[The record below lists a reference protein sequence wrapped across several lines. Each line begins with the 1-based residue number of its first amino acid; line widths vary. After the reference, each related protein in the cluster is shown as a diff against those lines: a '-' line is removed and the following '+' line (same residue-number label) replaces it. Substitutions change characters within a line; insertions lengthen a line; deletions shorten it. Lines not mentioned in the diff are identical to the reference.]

1 MFFSKNKQLL
11 VLMKFSILITS
22 YNKGKF
28 IEEAI
33 KSCIQ
38 QTYKDFEIVVMDN
51 ESIDHTDVILNK
63 YSNQISVIKNK
74 RISKYP
80 AVNQIDLIKKGSQIC
95 SGEII
100 CLLDADD
107 FFNLDKLEKLKD
119 LFQKDIN
126 LEIIFD
132 IPIIR
137 NEKKTKKFFLK
148 KKKSEYIWPT
158 IIPTSS
164 ISIKKNLL
172 KKSLNKILI
181 DKYNYLEIDFRICV
195 YTQKIIKKF
204 LILDKEL
211 TNYRIVLDGIMANN
225 KKFSYNWWK
234 KRQEA
239 HNFMFEIYKENN
251 LDYKINLDC
260 FFTNMINKLIKT
272 KD

>member
-1 MFFSKNKQLL
+1 
-11 VLMKFSILITS
+11 MKFSILITS
-22 YNKGKF
+22 YNKGEF

-38 QTYKDFEIVVMDN
+38 QTYKNFEIIVMDN
-51 ESIDHTDVILNK
+51 ESVDQTDVILNK
-63 YSNQISVIKNK
+63 YLNQISVIKKK
-74 RISKYP
+74 RINEYP

-119 LFQKDIN
+119 LFQKDFN
-126 LEIIFD
+126 SEIIFD
-132 IPIIR
+132 IPVIR

-148 KKKSEYIWPT
+148 QKKSRYIWPT

-164 ISIKKNLL
+164 ISIKKNFLE
-172 KKSLNKILI
+172 KSLNKILI

-195 YTQKIIKKF
+195 YAQKIIKKF